1 MRWRIARLY
10 ELAETGARDVL
21 NDRVREVR
29 PIGEAM
35 VRATPYGGTSAESES
50 NPYTDGPMTF
60 ATPAA
65 WALVRRA
72 AYAELGGE
80 RMRVTGRADLGRMR
94 VITLAREE

>member
-10 ELAETGARDVL
+10 ELAETGERDAL
-21 NDRVREVR
+21 NDLVRETR

-35 VRATPYGGTSAESES
+35 VRATPYGGASAESDG
-50 NPYTDGPMTF
+50 NPYEDGPMTF

-65 WALVRRA
+65 WSLVRRA

-80 RMRVTGRADLGRMR
+80 RLRVTGRADLGRMR
-94 VITLAREE
+94 VVTLAREG